1 MKRWLG
7 WVIAVLIGLGGGAG
21 WAVVQMRHRG
31 FGDDIRIGPW
41 TTGRDIGT
49 ATTDARTRAVVA
61 LRGLLALPASEARY
75 FTASVDSAG
84 RALSGKCSYTL
95 NGGAIEARWWSV
107 TLYDR
112 GGWLIANRWNKHSVG
127 SAAIAP
133 ESQGNWRVAVAPDEQ
148 AGAWIPTATS
158 DAFELTLRTYR
169 PHGLLA
175 RDPARV
181 TLPSITRQ
189 ECRP

>member
-7 WVIAVLIGLGGGAG
+7 WAIAIIIGLVGGAAL
-21 WAVVQMRHRG
+21 AVAQMRHRG
-31 FGDDIRIGPW
+31 LGDDIRIGPW
-41 TTGRDIGT
+41 TTARDIGT

-61 LRGLLALPASEARY
+61 LRGLLALPTSEARY
-75 FTASVDSAG
+75 FTASVDSSG

-95 NGGAIEARWWSV
+95 SGGTIAARWWSV
-107 TLYDR
+107 TLYDT
-112 GGWLIANRWNKHSVG
+112 GGWLIVNRWNKHSVG
-127 SAAIAP
+127 SAAFPSEQQSDWRIAISP
-133 ESQGNWRVAVAPDEQ
+133 TEQ

-169 PHGLLA
+169 PRGQLA

-181 TLPSITRQ
+181 TLPTIIRTQ
-189 ECRP
+189 CTP